1 MSTARGKVFKII
13 NYIFDCM
20 KFNCLKTMKRP
31 ELSSLSVGIMTLPLE
46 ENIEKIG
53 AYNSAN
59 MWIYC
64 SHNGMCYHKGA
75 LAKLDEYT
83 EGDIITVKVSKFLLI
98 FF

>member
-1 MSTARGKVFKII
+1 
-13 NYIFDCM
+13 
-20 KFNCLKTMKRP
+20 
-31 ELSSLSVGIMTLPLE
+31 MTLPLE

-83 EGDIITVKVSKFLLI
+83 EGDIITVKVSTFTLSNFSSIYYSEFSLI
-98 FF
+98 

>member
-1 MSTARGKVFKII
+1 
-13 NYIFDCM
+13 
-20 KFNCLKTMKRP
+20 
-31 ELSSLSVGIMTLPLE
+31 MTLPLE

-83 EGDIITVKVSKFLLI
+83 EGDIITVKVTFSKFSRIVI
-98 FF
+98 F

>member
-1 MSTARGKVFKII
+1 
-13 NYIFDCM
+13 
-20 KFNCLKTMKRP
+20 
-31 ELSSLSVGIMTLPLE
+31 MTLPLE

-83 EGDIITVKVSKFLLI
+83 EGDIITVKVKKISFY
-98 FF
+98 FFSSIDLARFE